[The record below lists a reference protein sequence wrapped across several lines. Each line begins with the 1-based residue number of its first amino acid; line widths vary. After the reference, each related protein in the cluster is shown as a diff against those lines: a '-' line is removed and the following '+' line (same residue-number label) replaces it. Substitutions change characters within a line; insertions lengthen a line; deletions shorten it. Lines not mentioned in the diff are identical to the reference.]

1 MAREPSP
8 VTGVRPRTIEL
19 DHVSIDYEG
28 RTALETTTLS
38 LDEHRV
44 AVIGSN
50 GSGKSS
56 FARLLN
62 GLTRPARG
70 EVRVHGL
77 DPVRQSRLV
86 RERVGFVFANAD
98 AQIVMPTVREDVALS
113 LRRLRLTASE
123 TAKRVDD
130 ALERTG
136 LAGLADAS
144 TRSLSGGQKQLL
156 AFATVTV
163 SEPALIVADEP
174 TASLDA
180 VNARRIRE
188 LIRALPQQVVV
199 VTHDLRLAAEC
210 DIALR
215 FESGRLV
222 ARGPAADVVAR
233 YDEEHR

>member
-1 MAREPSP
+1 MTSRSI
-8 VTGVRPRTIEL
+8 VLDGVSVEFE
-19 DHVSIDYEG
+19 SG
-28 RTALETTTLS
+28 TALETTTLS

-86 RERVGFVFANAD
+86 RARVGFVFANAD

-123 TAKRVDD
+123 TARRVDD

-156 AFATVTV
+156 AFAAVTV

-222 ARGPAADVVAR
+222 ARGPAAEVVAR

>member
-1 MAREPSP
+1 M
-8 VTGVRPRTIEL
+8 TGVRPRTIEL

-28 RTALETTTLS
+28 RTALETTTLG
-38 LDEHRV
+38 LDEHRI

-62 GLTRPARG
+62 GLTRPTHG
-70 EVRVHGL
+70 DVRVHGL
-77 DPVRQSRLV
+77 DPARQSRLV

-113 LRRLRLTASE
+113 LRRLRLTGSE
-123 TAKRVDD
+123 TERRVDD

-136 LAGLADAS
+136 LAGLAHAS

-156 AFATVTV
+156 AFAAVTV

-188 LIRALPQQVVV
+188 LIRTLPQQVVV

-210 DIALR
+210 DTALR
-215 FESGRLV
+215 FERGRLV
-222 ARGPAADVVAR
+222 ARGPAAEVVAR